1 MYIHEREKY
10 FRDSRLVLQR
20 INVKQKP
27 RDLRVISKPVTSF
40 AWDRRNGWKRDTI
53 RNNVFPFHPNL
64 ILSKYSLL
72 SFPFLFSILPI
83 TFDINTRE

>member
-1 MYIHEREKY
+1 MYIYEREKY
-10 FRDSRLVLQR
+10 FRDSRRLVLQR

-53 RNNVFPFHPNL
+53 SQHRFP
-64 ILSKYSLL
+64 ILS
-72 SFPFLFSILPI
+72 
-83 TFDINTRE
+83 